1 MRYEIIPVT
10 PLQQNCSLVWNQ
22 DSKIGALID
31 PGGEADRL
39 LNVINKHAVIID
51 KILVTHPHVDH
62 VGAVLELAQTLD
74 VPIIGPHTDDQFWID
89 NLLVQ
94 SKMFGVPC
102 SGKFTPQ
109 RWLEQG
115 DQVAVGNLQFDVYHC
130 PGHTPGHVVFV
141 EKQHKIAFVGDVLFK
156 GSIGRTDFPKGDHAT
171 LLSSIKNRLWLLD
184 DDIQFVPGHGPMS
197 TIGEEKRTNPF
208 VGDIA

>member
-10 PLQQNCSLVWNQ
+10 PLQQNWSLIWNQ
-22 DSKIGALID
+22 DSKIGALVD
-31 PGGEADRL
+31 PGGDANRL
-39 LNVINKHAVIID
+39 LEEISKHEVIIE

-62 VGAVLELAQTLD
+62 VGAVYELSQKLD
-74 VPIIGPHTDDQFWID
+74 APIIGPHLDDQFWID

-130 PGHTPGHVVFV
+130 PGHTPGHIVFV
-141 EKQHKIAFVGDVLFK
+141 ENTHKIAFVGDVLFK

-171 LLSSIKNRLWLLD
+171 LLSSSKHRLWQLD
-184 DDIQFVPGHGPMS
+184 AAIQFVPGHGPMS
-197 TIGEEKRTNPF
+197 SFGEEKRSNPF
-208 VGDIA
+208 VGDGA

>member
-1 MRYEIIPVT
+1 MRYEIIPVS

-22 DSKIGALID
+22 GTKIGTLID
-31 PGGEADRL
+31 PGGNADYL
-39 LNVINKHAVIID
+39 IQTIDKHQITID

-62 VGAVLELAQTLD
+62 VGAVSELAQSLD
-74 VPIIGPHTDDQFWID
+74 VPIIGPHLDDQFWID

-94 SKMFGVPC
+94 SKMFNVPC

-109 RWLEQG
+109 RWLQQG
-115 DQVAVGNLQFDVYHC
+115 DHVSVGDLNFDVYHC

-141 EKQHKIAFVGDVLFK
+141 EHTHKIAFVGDVLFK

-171 LLSSIKNRLWLLD
+171 LLASIKNNLWQLGD
-184 DDIQFVPGHGPMS
+184 DYQFVPGHGPMS
-197 TIGEEKRTNPF
+197 TIGEEKRSNPF
-208 VGDIA
+208 VGDTA

>member
-10 PLQQNCSLVWNQ
+10 PLQQNCSLIWNQ

-31 PGGEADRL
+31 PGGEAARL
-39 LNVINKHAVIID
+39 LEIINKHDVIIE

-62 VGAVLELAQTLD
+62 VGAVFELAQTLE
-74 VPIIGPHTDDQFWID
+74 VPIIGPQTDDQFWID
-89 NLLVQ
+89 SLPIQ

-102 SGKFTPQ
+102 SGVFTPE
-109 RWLEQG
+109 RWLSQG
-115 DQVAVGNLQFDVYHC
+115 DQVRLGNLLFDVCHC

-141 EKQHKIAFVGDVLFK
+141 EKKHKIAFVGDVLFK

-171 LLSSIKNRLWLLD
+171 LLKSIKDRLWQLD

-197 TIGEEKRTNPF
+197 TFGEEKRNNPF
-208 VGDIA
+208 VGDAA

>member
-1 MRYEIIPVT
+1 MQYEIIPVT
-10 PLQQNCSLVWNQ
+10 PLQQNCSLIWNK

-39 LNVINKHAVIID
+39 LEIINKHAVIIE

-62 VGAVLELAQTLD
+62 VGAVFELAQKLKI
-74 VPIIGPHTDDQFWID
+74 PIVGPHMADQFWID

-94 SKMFGVPC
+94 GEMFQVPC
-102 SGKFTPQ
+102 SGVFSPQ
-109 RWLEQG
+109 RWLNQG
-115 DQVAVGNLQFDVYHC
+115 DQVTVGNLLFDVYHC

-141 EKQHKIAFVGDVLFK
+141 EKTHKIAFVGDVLFK

-171 LLSSIKNRLWLLD
+171 LLASIKERLWRLD

-197 TIGEEKRTNPF
+197 SFGEEKRSNPF
-208 VGDIA
+208 VGDAT

>member
-10 PLQQNCSLVWNQ
+10 PLQQNCSLIWNQ

-31 PGGEADRL
+31 PGGEAARL
-39 LNVINKHAVIID
+39 LEMINKHDVIIE

-62 VGAVLELAQTLD
+62 VGAVFELAQTLE
-74 VPIIGPHTDDQFWID
+74 VPIIGPQTDDQFWID
-89 NLLVQ
+89 SLPIQ

-102 SGKFTPQ
+102 SGVFTPE
-109 RWLEQG
+109 RWLRQG
-115 DQVAVGNLQFDVYHC
+115 DQVTVGDLLFDVYHC

-141 EKQHKIAFVGDVLFK
+141 EKKHKIAFVGDVLFK

-171 LLSSIKNRLWLLD
+171 LLKSIKDRLWQLD

-197 TIGEEKRTNPF
+197 TFGEEKRNNPF
-208 VGDIA
+208 VGDAA